1 MKQNPQKTS
10 VSDCK
15 QRTLDYL
22 SRLINNRYKM
32 KINETKRGVIYHYLS
47 LFITLIINNK
57 YIYINNL
64 HGYLSDSIPHY
75 PNFMVLLKIKASISR
90 YIQHQT
96 SNEKPFLCMKSY
108 LRASDFKSDSHVSYI
123 AVNKRIKKNQKRR
136 LSRFET
142 DSRHDNFRVF
152 CNTLKTIG
160 IQN

>member
-64 HGYLSDSIPHY
+64 HGYLSDSILHCL
-75 PNFMVLLKIKASISR
+75 NFMVFDEKRAFCFIPNCCRLKSR
-90 YIQHQT
+90 KTAFQIVLKRKHARHRTCRVLQR
-96 SNEKPFLCMKSY
+96 KI
-108 LRASDFKSDSHVSYI
+108 I
-123 AVNKRIKKNQKRR
+123 ALTGFIDDITK
-136 LSRFET
+136 
-142 DSRHDNFRVF
+142 
-152 CNTLKTIG
+152 C
-160 IQN
+160 